1 MNQTLIWLHPLM
13 QVVAAIIGLW
23 ALWQGWK
30 RFSMT
35 RGKRVI
41 FPWKQHVRL
50 GSVGLV
56 LWTLGALGFYVT
68 HSLFGSTHMTGLHAT
83 LAWFIIILSL
93 FGLVTGYV
101 MNKWKI
107 KRFWLPL
114 LHGGV
119 NVFLVVLVL
128 VECWTGYE
136 LLGPFLM
143 L

>member
-83 LAWFIIILSL
+83 LALFIIILSL

-101 MNKWKI
+101 MNKWKR

>member
-101 MNKWKI
+101 MNKWKR
-107 KRFWLPL
+107 KRF
-114 LHGGV
+114 
-119 NVFLVVLVL
+119 
-128 VECWTGYE
+128 
-136 LLGPFLM
+136 
-143 L
+143 